1 MKQIAVTLFLILC
14 TVLPLVSASQ
24 SAQAID
30 KNIWTDSD
38 GVVLEYVPMALDE
51 LDPDTTDELD
61 PDSMD
66 EEDESE
72 DVNENTGE
80 KDEIEGVDVNEG
92 GIETTTDP
100 TYSISPDVAQIPVDI
115 EDTAAG
121 TLPLDSSGTL
131 PLDST
136 DKRDEGEGADGNER
150 DEIDESVSI
159 GHTEQVGDEHKP
171 STDDA
176 EHATDPADDIDD
188 TL

>member
-1 MKQIAVTLFLILC
+1 MKQIPVTLFLVLC
-14 TVLPLVSASQ
+14 TILPVSL

-30 KNIWTDSD
+30 RNIWTGSD
-38 GVVLEYVPMALDE
+38 CVVIEYVPMALDE

-80 KDEIEGVDVNEG
+80 KDEIEGVENE
-92 GIETTTDP
+92 IEPTTDP
-100 TYSISPDVAQIPVDI
+100 TYSISPDVALIPVDI

-121 TLPLDSSGTL
+121 TLPLDISGTL

-136 DKRDEGEGADGNER
+136 DEGEGADGDER
-150 DEIDESVSI
+150 DRIDESVSI
-159 GHTEQVGDEHKP
+159 RHSEQVGDEHKP

-176 EHATDPADDIDD
+176 EHATNPVDDIDD
-188 TL
+188 TLEAE

>member
-1 MKQIAVTLFLILC
+1 MKQIAVTLFLILF

-80 KDEIEGVDVNEG
+80 KDEIERKDVNEG
-92 GIETTTDP
+92 EIEPTTDP

-115 EDTAAG
+115 EDT
-121 TLPLDSSGTL
+121 SGTL
-131 PLDST
+131 PLDIS
-136 DKRDEGEGADGNER
+136 G
-150 DEIDESVSI
+150 
-159 GHTEQVGDEHKP
+159 
-171 STDDA
+171 
-176 EHATDPADDIDD
+176 
-188 TL
+188 TLPLWI

>member
-1 MKQIAVTLFLILC
+1 MKQIAVTLFLALC
-14 TVLPLVSASQ
+14 TVLLLSSFSL

-72 DVNENTGE
+72 DVNENTGGE
-80 KDEIEGVDVNEG
+80 DEIEGVDVKEG
-92 GIETTTDP
+92 EIEPTTDP

-121 TLPLDSSGTL
+121 TLPLHTSGTL
-131 PLDST
+131 TMDST
-136 DKRDEGEGADGNER
+136 NEGEGADGDKR
-150 DEIDESVSI
+150 DRIDEPV
-159 GHTEQVGDEHKP
+159 
-171 STDDA
+171 DDKID
-176 EHATDPADDIDD
+176 TDDIDD
-188 TL
+188 ALDAERIDHTEHLNQPGEHI